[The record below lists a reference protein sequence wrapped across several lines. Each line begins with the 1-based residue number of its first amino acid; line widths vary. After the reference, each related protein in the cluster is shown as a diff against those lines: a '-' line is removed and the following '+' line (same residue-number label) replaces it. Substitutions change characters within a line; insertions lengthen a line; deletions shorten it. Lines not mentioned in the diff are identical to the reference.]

1 MSEYEMMQWAGLA
14 AGGVVVGAG
23 IYGFVRFSKQLDAM
37 WPDTAKKYGLT
48 YTKTNEGSPWTN
60 SKEHHAL
67 SGPSL
72 SVSSTRERI
81 GKTTRTSTAVVAT
94 AKASLPAMTMEVS
107 RTRPKATLHLV
118 TTGDAK
124 FDGLRFVTCEARD
137 VAARLL
143 TPEVRAALL
152 TCQHWTLRVTLAQGQ
167 VVVSFGQLPTS
178 TDDLFGPIDAALALA
193 RGTPTHAA

>member
-14 AGGVVVGAG
+14 AGGVVVGFG
-23 IYGFVRFSKQLDAM
+23 VYGFVRFSRQLDAM

-48 YTKTNEGSPWTN
+48 YTKTNEGSALTN

-67 SGPSL
+67 SGPAL
-72 SVSSTRERI
+72 SVTSTRERI
-81 GKTTRTSTAVVAT
+81 GRTTRTSTAVVAT
-94 AKASLPAMTMEVS
+94 AATALPALTMEVS
-107 RTRPKATLHLV
+107 RYRPKATLHLV

-143 TPEVRAALL
+143 TPAVRAALL
-152 TCQHWTLRVTLAQGQ
+152 SCQHWTLRVTLAQGQ
-167 VVVSFGQLPTS
+167 VVVSFGELPTS
-178 TDDLFGPIDAALALA
+178 ATDLHGPIDAALALA
-193 RGTPTHAA
+193 RGPT